1 MHAVAQLVIV
11 KLLSLVP
18 MSFSYGKNTKAIEN
32 FFEAGFW
39 NIFKGTKRTWYKD
52 KVQGNNMIVFTG
64 GVVYLLI
71 SFIFSAN
78 YIHWGTS
85 QRNLGCLFHR
95 RIR

>member
-32 FFEAGFW
+32 FFEAFG
-39 NIFKGTKRTWYKD
+39 IFLWGTKRTWYKD

-71 SFIFSAN
+71 SFIQCKL
-78 YIHWGTS
+78 HP
-85 QRNLGCLFHR
+85 LGH
-95 RIR
+95 

>member
-64 GVVYLLI
+64 VVYLLI
-71 SFIFSAN
+71 SFIQCKL
-78 YIHWGTS
+78 HP
-85 QRNLGCLFHR
+85 LGH
-95 RIR
+95 